1 MSLASYQAAPPRDS
15 VLFADVAI
23 STDCDRYLLGVK
35 SHRLL
40 PRARDGASYR
50 QTSGLPVT
58 FSSDSRLP
66 KAKNPQHKRTPAAPD
81 DGQIQYPQALCDSYS
96 AARRRK
102 SHDPVPIQTETAAI
116 GTTLGSTM
124 PFDCQRCNPA
134 AQRPRETSRTMVTRA
149 SD

>member
-50 QTSGLPVT
+50 QTFELPVT
-58 FSSDSRLP
+58 FSVDSRLP
-66 KAKNPQHKRTPAAPD
+66 EAKNP
-81 DGQIQYPQALCDSYS
+81 GG
-96 AARRRK
+96 
-102 SHDPVPIQTETAAI
+102 E
-116 GTTLGSTM
+116 
-124 PFDCQRCNPA
+124 
-134 AQRPRETSRTMVTRA
+134 
-149 SD
+149 